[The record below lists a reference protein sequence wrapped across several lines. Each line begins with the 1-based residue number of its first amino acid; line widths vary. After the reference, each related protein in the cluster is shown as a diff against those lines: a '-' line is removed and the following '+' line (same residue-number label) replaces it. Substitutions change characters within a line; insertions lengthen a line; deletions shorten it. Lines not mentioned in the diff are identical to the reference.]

1 MWPQRAQ
8 PANTYPPG
16 LPGRTG
22 HRPQMWGGD
31 CLSLLCAAHS
41 AALFLVT
48 KCSASF
54 WGEITAPQLCL
65 HMVWV
70 SGSEHLPPGLP
81 GEHHGSG
88 GSKLRSEGKIMA
100 HSLFC
105 KDFTHLKGC
114 KKKNQRR
121 CHRDL
126 WPAKPKIFTICPC
139 METVCQNL
147 LGCTMVGLGQG
158 KGRTEADPRT

>member
-22 HRPQMWGGD
+22 HQPQTWGGD
-31 CLSLLCAAHS
+31 CLSLLRAAHS

-70 SGSEHLPPGLP
+70 SGSEHMPPGLP
-81 GEHHGSG
+81 GECHGSRG
-88 GSKLRSEGKIMA
+88 GKVRSEGKIMA
-100 HSLFC
+100 HGLFC
-105 KDFTHLKGC
+105 KDLTHLKGC
-114 KKKNQRR
+114 KKKKIKEDATEIYGLQS
-121 CHRDL
+121 L
-126 WPAKPKIFTICPC
+126 KYSPSVPAWRQFAKTCLDAQWL
-139 METVCQNL
+139 VW
-147 LGCTMVGLGQG
+147 
-158 KGRTEADPRT
+158 GRAKD